1 MEALGKETVLLT
13 ASQLDLLWVVF
24 CSLPRPDRFHLDS
37 GNRKKSQ
44 RGTAGRSD
52 IPLLVS
58 QAAVVPSPFMLVKNK
73 AGNLPKCYSK
83 RWSPSYCTAMFMGNY
98 HYIIVASFLTR
109 TTWRLGGKSLSYS
122 IFSTD

>member
-58 QAAVVPSPFMLVKNK
+58 QAAVVKVLSAFYTSIHK
-73 AGNLPKCYSK
+73 AGYLHK
-83 RWSPSYCTAMFMGNY
+83 G
-98 HYIIVASFLTR
+98 
-109 TTWRLGGKSLSYS
+109 
-122 IFSTD
+122 